1 MRLRLDL
8 DRETAMALQD
18 AAFADL
24 RPMPSQAI
32 VLIRRA
38 LGLPVP
44 YPDIGGDSYREPV
57 SAGSESAHVG

>member
-1 MRLRLDL
+1 MRLRIDL
-8 DRETAMALQD
+8 DRETSIALQD

-24 RPMPSQAI
+24 RPMPAQAL

-44 YPDIGGDSYREPV
+44 YPDIGEPV
-57 SAGSESAHVG
+57 SAETGVSHVG

>member
-1 MRLRLDL
+1 MRLRIDL
-8 DRETAMALQD
+8 DRETSIALQD

-24 RPMPSQAI
+24 PPMPAHAL

-44 YPDIGGDSYREPV
+44 YPDIGEPV
-57 SAGSESAHVG
+57 SAGTDVANVR

>member
-24 RPMPSQAI
+24 RPMPAHAL

-44 YPDIGGDSYREPV
+44 YPDIGEPV
-57 SAGSESAHVG
+57 SAESGSAHVG

>member
-44 YPDIGGDSYREPV
+44 YPDIGDDYREPASV
-57 SAGSESAHVG
+57 ESGSAHVG

>member
-8 DRETAMALQD
+8 DRETTMALQD

-44 YPDIGGDSYREPV
+44 YPDIGEPV
-57 SAGSESAHVG
+57 SAESGAAHVG

>member
-44 YPDIGGDSYREPV
+44 YPEVLPV
-57 SAGSESAHVG
+57 VPSVEAKAAYVS

>member
-44 YPDIGGDSYREPV
+44 YPDIGDGYREPI
-57 SAGSESAHVG
+57 AAESEVTRVG

>member
-18 AAFADL
+18 AALADL

-44 YPDIGGDSYREPV
+44 YALVLPDTPTEKIEEAVY
-57 SAGSESAHVG
+57 AG

>member
-44 YPDIGGDSYREPV
+44 YPDIGDGYQEPV
-57 SAGSESAHVG
+57 SARSESAHVG